1 MNQIKFTIP
10 GDPVGKARPRA
21 TATGNFVRMYTPK
34 KTTQYE
40 ELVRR
45 CFAEAGGKISS
56 GPVRLSL
63 SMYSQMPQS
72 WSKKKLQEL
81 AYTGCEKK
89 PDIDNVIK
97 IIGDALN
104 GVAYKDDSS
113 IVSVTATKQWAAEGC
128 VVVSLES
135 ANNPGSKND

>member
-1 MNQIKFTIP
+1 MMQTKFIIP

-21 TATGNFVRMYTPK
+21 TANSNFVRMYTPK

-45 CFAEAGGKISS
+45 CFAESGGKMFS

-63 SMYSQMPQS
+63 SMYFAMPQS
-72 WSKKKLQEL
+72 WSKKKLREM

-113 IVSVTATKQWAAEGC
+113 IVSVAATKQWAAEGC
-128 VVVSLES
+128 VMVGLES
-135 ANNPGSKND
+135 ASNQGTNND

>member
-1 MNQIKFTIP
+1 MMQTIFTIP
-10 GDPVGKARPRA
+10 GDPFGKERPRA
-21 TATGNFVRMYTPK
+21 KLVGSRIIMYTPK
-34 KTTQYE
+34 KTIDYE
-40 ELVRR
+40 EFVRR
-45 CFAEAGGKISS
+45 CFAEAGGKMIS

-63 SMYSQMPQS
+63 SMYFAMPQS
-72 WSKKKLQEL
+72 WSKKKLREM

-113 IVSVTATKQWAAEGC
+113 IVSVAATKQWAAEGC

-135 ANNPGSKND
+135 ADEPTM